1 MVPSTMGKFVM
12 KVASTGEISLKMSL
26 PAVVLLPTGGKPDV
40 CVELE
45 DAGTSDPVTIERIK
59 KVFFFKKT

>member
-1 MVPSTMGKFVM
+1 M
-12 KVASTGEISLKMSL
+12 KVASTGEMSL
-26 PAVVLLPTGGKPDV
+26 RMSLTVVVLLLTGGKPEV

-59 KVFFFKKT
+59 KVFF